1 MRKTAA
7 TVTVT
12 TLILG
17 IFGAFFRWLQKHNAF
32 EKETGYPIPFHGTT
46 IVFLIYC
53 VLAIAFIAALCFV
66 WLRRYSC
73 NKDVSALRCSTHV
86 PAVLSWI
93 FGVGFALGAA
103 VVLFFS
109 DYGTYPTMQRI
120 FGAFGIIGGLCFPF
134 LIAKTDGHARS
145 FGAAAASAADIF
157 ACYALVFCYRSHSMD
172 PIIGGY
178 AVEILAVAAA
188 AAALYY
194 VAAFH
199 YGAARGSRA
208 LFAVQLGV
216 FFCVSTL
223 FDGHS
228 NPVSVMFLCMTGMLL
243 LTEFLLLE
251 NLQDSGVE

>member
-7 TVTVT
+7 TVTVS

-17 IFGAFFRWLQKHNAF
+17 IFGAFFRWLQNLNAF
-32 EKETGYPIPFHGTT
+32 EKETGFPIRAHGTT

-53 VLAIAFIAALCFV
+53 ALAIAAIAVMCFV
-66 WLRRYSC
+66 WLRRYTC
-73 NKDVSALRCSTHV
+73 GRDVSALRCSTRV

-93 FGVGFALGAA
+93 FGVGFALGAC

-109 DYGTYPTMQRI
+109 DFGTYPTMQRI

-134 LIAKTDGHARS
+134 LTAKADGSARS
-145 FGAAAASAADIF
+145 FGTAAASTAVIF
-157 ACYALVFCYRSHSMD
+157 ACYALVFCYRIHSED
-172 PIIGGY
+172 PIVGGY
-178 AVEILAVAAA
+178 AVEVLAVAAA

-199 YGAARGSRA
+199 FSAARGSRA

-223 FDGHS
+223 FDSHS
-228 NPVSVMFLCMTGMLL
+228 NSVTVMFLCMTGMLL
-243 LTEFLLLE
+243 LVEFLLVE
-251 NLQDSGVE
+251 NLRDGGAE